1 MVLTHGALRALTATA
16 LVGLVDG
23 AIANIPCIFIPDICN
38 ARENQTLRPIYLTHI
53 ILLRYS
59 LILNKM
65 LMLCLEA
72 ASPSDLTRGVERIPS
87 SGKHEC
93 FFLMLILDT

>member
-1 MVLTHGALRALTATA
+1 MILTHGALRALTATS
-16 LVGLVDG
+16 LVCLVNG
-23 AIANIPCIFIPDICN
+23 AIANIPCIFIPDI
-38 ARENQTLRPIYLTHI
+38 ADSREYETLRSIYLSHI

-72 ASPSDLTRGVERIPS
+72 AAPTDLTRGIE
-87 SGKHEC
+87 
-93 FFLMLILDT
+93 